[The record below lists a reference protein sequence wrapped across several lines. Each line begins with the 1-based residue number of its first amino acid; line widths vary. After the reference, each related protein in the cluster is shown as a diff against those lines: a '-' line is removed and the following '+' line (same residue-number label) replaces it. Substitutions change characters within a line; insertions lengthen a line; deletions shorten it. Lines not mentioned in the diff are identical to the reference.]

1 MPRSLSQTGPE
12 KRRFTWPKGTPQIIA
27 LLLVLLVDSLVAPH
41 FYQVVLQDG
50 RLFGSPIDI
59 LNRAAPVAL
68 LAIGMT
74 LVIATGGIDL
84 SVGAVMAIAG
94 ATAASMTVAGHSLP
108 VVLLAALAA
117 GALAGLWNGILVA
130 VLKIQPFVATLIL
143 MVAGRGVAQLITAGQ
158 IVTFDSPALAWLG
171 SGSFLLFPTPV
182 IIAAATLLL
191 FWLFTRKTALGMF
204 IEAVGINIRAAKNAG
219 VNTRIVVMLAYVL
232 SGVCA
237 AIAGII
243 VAADIRG
250 ADANNAGLWLE
261 LDAILA
267 VVIGGASLMGGRF
280 NLLLSVVGALIIQG
294 MNTGILLSG
303 FPPEMNQVVK
313 AVVVLCVL
321 IVQSPRFI
329 GLLKGVRG
337 HDKTYFTVDEH
348 PRGVCSGLSLLPDA
362 IPRLCLDAGD
372 LQYPDG

>member
-1 MPRSLSQTGPE
+1 MPRTVPQSGQP
-12 KRRFTWPKGTPQIIA
+12 KRRFSWPKGMPQIIA
-27 LLLVLLVDSLVAPH
+27 LLLVLAVDSLVAPH
-41 FYQVVLQDG
+41 FFQVLLQDG

-108 VVLLAALAA
+108 VVLLAALGA

-143 MVAGRGVAQLITAGQ
+143 MVAGRGVAQLITSGQ
-158 IVTFDSPALAWLG
+158 IVTFDSPALSWLG
-171 SGSFLLFPTPV
+171 SGSLLLLPTPV
-182 IIAAATLLL
+182 IIAVATLLL
-191 FWLFTRKTALGMF
+191 FWLFTRRTALGMF

-232 SGVCA
+232 SGICA

-267 VVIGGASLMGGRF
+267 VVIGGGSLMGGRF
-280 NLLLSVVGALIIQG
+280 NLLLSVVVALIIQG

-303 FPPEMNQVVK
+303 FPPELNQVVK

-337 HDKTYFTVDEH
+337 RDKT
-348 PRGVCSGLSLLPDA
+348 
-362 IPRLCLDAGD
+362 
-372 LQYPDG
+372 